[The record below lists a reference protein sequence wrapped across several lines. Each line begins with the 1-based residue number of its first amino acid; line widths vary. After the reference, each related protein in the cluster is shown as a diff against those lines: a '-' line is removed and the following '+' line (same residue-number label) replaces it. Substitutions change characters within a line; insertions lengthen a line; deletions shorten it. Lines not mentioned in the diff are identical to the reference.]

1 MRDKELWLNG
11 SGYPDPTAYKAMK
24 GMVDMKGKVGEIWA
38 VNTHKGTKRMLLL
51 AERDG
56 AYTMLEMFDEET
68 SHTNLGVG
76 GYYTNTICL
85 TYGLQGRLKDKVDEL
100 DSDRFGDVLES
111 IGCSLGIPMMPVTD
125 FVNAAHNNTL
135 EKNAEINRL
144 QEKNAEY
151 IETIQERNS
160 EIEDLKNIINE
171 KDRLIVEKHDA
182 IDNLRGRI
190 RELNKINEELVKEC
204 KDSNVNYLFERDLYK
219 RLYEMAMDRLARKAV
234 GEDAF

>member
-24 GMVDMKGKVGEIWA
+24 GMDDMKGKVGEIWE

-68 SHTNLGVG
+68 SHTNMCVG

-100 DSDRFGDVLES
+100 DSDRFGDVLEV
-111 IGCSLGIPMMPVTD
+111 IANTLNMPVYCEND
-125 FVNAAHNNTL
+125 
-135 EKNAEINRL
+135 RL
-144 QEKNAEY
+144 Q
-151 IETIQERNS
+151 
-160 EIEDLKNIINE
+160 DKNIINE
-171 KDRLIVEKHDA
+171 KDMM

-234 GEDAF
+234 GENAF

>member
-24 GMVDMKGKVGEIWA
+24 GMDDMKGKVGEIWA

-68 SHTNLGVG
+68 SHTNLCVG

-111 IGCSLGIPMMPVTD
+111 IGCSLDIPMMPVTD
-125 FVNAAHNNTL
+125 FVKAAHDNTL
-135 EKNAEINRL
+135 QKNA
-144 QEKNAEY
+144 
-151 IETIQERNS
+151 

-171 KDRLIVEKHDA
+171 KDML
-182 IDNLRGRI
+182 IDNLRGRVS
-190 RELNKINEELVKEC
+190 ELNKINEELVKEC

-234 GEDAF
+234 GENAV

>member
-11 SGYPDPTAYKAMK
+11 SGYPDPTTYKAMK
-24 GMVDMKGKVGEIWA
+24 GMDDMKGKVGEIWE

-68 SHTNLGVG
+68 SHTNMCVG

-100 DSDRFGDVLES
+100 DSDRFGDVLEV
-111 IGCSLGIPMMPVTD
+111 IANTLNMPVYCEND
-125 FVNAAHNNTL
+125 
-135 EKNAEINRL
+135 RL
-144 QEKNAEY
+144 Q
-151 IETIQERNS
+151 
-160 EIEDLKNIINE
+160 DKNIINE
-171 KDRLIVEKHDA
+171 KDML

-219 RLYEMAMDRLARKAV
+219 RPYEMAVDRLARKAV
-234 GEDAF
+234 GENDCE